1 MPHFLPQTL
10 SVPVRTIALAGNPNA
25 GKTSL
30 FNALTGL
37 RQKVANYAGVT
48 VDKKTGPARTPAGPI
63 TVIDLPGTYS
73 LEPVSPDE
81 RVAAEV
87 LRGQRTD
94 TPAPDVII
102 AVIDASNLA
111 RNLLLFTQLADL
123 HRPLIVALTM
133 PDVATSLGRPVDP
146 AALARD
152 LGVPVVPVVSYRGQG
167 VSELLSAIDRAG
179 IPAQPWSSVAQT
191 PVAADTADA
200 ADPVL
205 ADIAG
210 RYQWI
215 DRVVEH
221 CVQPGGVSSA
231 SVTDRVDAVLMHPV
245 FGLGIFAA
253 IMTGLFLTIFIVADP
268 LMSGCENA
276 VAWLGALAT
285 SGLSEGLF
293 KDLIERG
300 VFGGVGSVVV
310 FAPQIALLFILLG
323 LLEDSG
329 YLARA
334 AFLMDRLLSRVGLHG
349 KSFIPLLS
357 SFACAIP
364 GIMSARSIQSPRDR
378 LATIL
383 VAPFMSCSARLP
395 VYLLLVGT
403 FFGHWS
409 QWGRGGLM
417 LGLYVLGI
425 AAAAAIAWLFSR
437 TRAAGPSAPFIL
449 ELPRYQWPKP
459 GNVGLQAWQYTRA
472 FLVRAGTIIFALS
485 ILLWAAATFPRPTEA
500 ETAARTAAFEQAWT
514 PPAPQPAAAEPAAG
528 KAEPPPSP
536 ETIKATALEQHL
548 AGEAL
553 AHSAAGRFGH
563 LVEPLIAPLGFDWKM
578 GVGLVGAF
586 AAREVFVA
594 TMGIVYRV
602 GDSEDDTAPLSD
614 AMTQDRR
621 PDGSPTW
628 TPLVALSMLVWFV
641 LAMQCISTTA
651 VVRRET
657 GGWTWPLIQLVS
669 MNLIAYAA
677 CLVIY
682 QGGRALGF

>member
-10 SVPVRTIALAGNPNA
+10 SAPIRTIALAGNPNA

-87 LRGQRTD
+87 LRGQRDD
-94 TPAPDVII
+94 TPAPDAII

-133 PDVATSLGRPVDP
+133 PDVATGLGRPVDS
-146 AALARD
+146 AALALD
-152 LGVPVVPVVSYRGQG
+152 LGVPVVPVVSHRGQG
-167 VSELLSAIDRAG
+167 VSELLAALDRAS
-179 IPAQPWSSVAQT
+179 IPGQPWLPATQT
-191 PVAADTADA
+191 LDA
-200 ADPVL
+200 ADVVL

-210 RYQWI
+210 RYRWI
-215 DRVVEH
+215 DSVVER
-221 CVQPGGVSSA
+221 CVKPGGVSSA
-231 SVTDRVDAVLMHPV
+231 SVTNRVDAVLMHPV

-253 IMTGLFLTIFIVADP
+253 IMTGLFLTIFIIADP
-268 LMSGCENA
+268 LMSGCQNA
-276 VAWLGALAT
+276 VTWFGALVT

-293 KDLIERG
+293 KDLIDKG

-409 QWGRGGLM
+409 SWGRGGLM

-425 AAAAAIAWLFSR
+425 AAAATIAWLFSR

-485 ILLWAAATFPRPTEA
+485 ILLWAATTFPRPSQA
-500 ETAARTAAFEQAWT
+500 EIASRTAAFEQTWI
-514 PPAPQPAAAEPAAG
+514 PPVMKPAAAEPASS

-536 ETIKATALEQHL
+536 EAIKATALEQHL

-553 AHSAAGRFGH
+553 ANSAAGRFGH
-563 LVEPLIAPLGFDWKM
+563 LVEPVIAPLGFDWKM

-602 GDSEDDTAPLSD
+602 GDSEDDTAPLSE
-614 AMTQDRR
+614 AMAKDRR
-621 PDGSPTW
+621 PDGSPIW

-669 MNLIAYAA
+669 MNMIAYAA
-677 CLVIY
+677 CLVVY
-682 QGGRALGF
+682 QGGRALGL